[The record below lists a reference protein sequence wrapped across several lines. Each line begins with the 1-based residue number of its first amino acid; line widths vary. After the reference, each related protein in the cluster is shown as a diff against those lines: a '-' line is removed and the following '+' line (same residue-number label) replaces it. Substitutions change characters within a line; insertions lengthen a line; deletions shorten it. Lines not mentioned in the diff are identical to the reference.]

1 VRFFLINDR
10 FTELTDWPQAPPAH
24 GFLWVTCSRRVFE
37 VNLGPIQQHLQRLAG
52 GSLLD
57 LHVADLLN
65 PQLPSQYDY
74 TSWYDILVF
83 RRLAAGHGT
92 ERLFLDE
99 EHGTASSARQAM
111 AAIDTSP
118 VGFAVFDQ
126 VLLTVH
132 PADCSVRD
140 FFEARLSQM
149 IPHPARQERGTPQ
162 QDASVLAQGPTY
174 ARTTPPNFMVPAEA
188 DDTASSEPDTHAG
201 LPPSARIMVEEALA
215 DAVAGRHEGRGSTS
229 RLPPNPADLM
239 LRIVNHMVDS
249 YLDLRR
255 LLTRQFGYL
264 QQELLSNRN
273 RFTHW
278 QALLD
283 SRNTLHLLEDTCE
296 DQRSAIQEWLD
307 ALDEWPVPAEAQAA
321 REREMLRVRSRDV
334 QEHIERVLSHVR
346 RLESSAEGAVQMHFS
361 AQGSRTNDIMR
372 TLTVLTAIFL
382 PLNLI
387 TGIFGMN
394 FDALPLIHSRT
405 GFWVAFGLML
415 SVVAGLVWWFRRQR
429 YLGD

>member
-1 VRFFLINDR
+1 MAGASLAWPPSAGDVVRFFLINDN
-10 FTELTDWPQAPPAH
+10 FTELPGWPATLPAH
-24 GFLWVTCSRRVFE
+24 GFLWVTTSRRVFE
-37 VNLGPIQQHLQRLAG
+37 VQLSQTQQHLQRLAG
-52 GSLLD
+52 GTLVD

-74 TSWYDILVF
+74 TSWYDLLVF

-92 ERLFLDE
+92 QRLFIDE
-99 EHGTASSARQAM
+99 ERGTASSARQAM

-118 VGFAVFDQ
+118 VGFGLFDR

-149 IPHPARQERGTPQ
+149 IPHPARFEGR
-162 QDASVLAQGPTY
+162 QDAQDVAALAQGPSY
-174 ARTTPPNFMVPAEA
+174 ASLDA
-188 DDTASSEPDTHAG
+188 PDTDPNSGPDTDAETGDVAQG
-201 LPPSARIMVEEALA
+201 L
-215 DAVAGRHEGRGSTS
+215 RHEGRGSTS
-229 RLPPNPADLM
+229 RLPPSPADLM

-255 LLTRQFGYL
+255 LLTKQFGYL

-273 RFTHW
+273 QFTHW
-278 QALLD
+278 QALLE

-296 DQRSAIQEWLD
+296 DQRSAVQEWID
-307 ALDEWPVPAEAQAA
+307 ALEEWPVPADATAA
-321 REREMLRVRSRDV
+321 RERELLRVRSRDV
-334 QEHIERVLSHVR
+334 QEHIERVLGHVR
-346 RLESSAEGAVQMHFS
+346 RLENSAESAVQMHFS

-387 TGIFGMN
+387 TGVFGMN
-394 FDALPLIHSRT
+394 FEIMPLLKHRD
-405 GFWVAFGLML
+405 GFWLAMAMMIAVAVGLL
-415 SVVAGLVWWFRRQR
+415 WWFRRKR
-429 YLGD
+429 YLED